1 MSAQPT
7 PKWKDKNEEFAF
19 YRRRDHSNI
28 EALQNLAIAE
38 IAQRALLKFM
48 KENPDADPD
57 KLPNFEML
65 PNVRHLVSALQGA
78 HGGGMMPY
86 EEVERNYLC
95 VGAQL
100 QFSGN
105 EGAIRARVRNWINA
119 LDDWQFL
126 VGFQLFVIRK
136 GGQIVYG
143 NDGNPL
149 LNDDGSPV
157 REGTKFIDYLKPHV
171 DEGVQR
177 ARFSEQ
183 WRGDSAKNIKPH
195 PGLALEAQV
204 DSVIENLPTLESR
217 EESGA
222 EKPSINKQPVHE
234 YQDKQTRRIGDSVE
248 KVADEIEVRGG
259 DSDLWLEKLE
269 IEIKRRRESRR
280 RTKGARQVKVAPHA
294 TRNGRTSVDATTNM
308 CNSEDVGLS
317 AVPPPAAAETNPSPE
332 VSGEVAG
339 GLGYKNITQ
348 ENIGVFEDF
357 ASEDAPN
364 MLEWANFWAG
374 KCIPVFPLHEV
385 YDGTCTCTCA
395 DHWRKKEGRW
405 VMKCEGDNH
414 FCGSECGN
422 KGKHP
427 RTDRKIGL
435 QNGVKIAST
444 DPEKI
449 KVWWEKY
456 PTANIGGRMLGKLGI
471 DVDPKHGGNAAIHD
485 LCEKY
490 GQEWLDGAWR
500 NASGS
505 GGDHFIFDNK
515 TGVPFQNS
523 ASKIGPGIDTR
534 GDEGYL
540 VMPPSLHVSGQ
551 RYAVISPGEFP
562 PIPQFII
569 DALNAPKSKSEV
581 VFQDRP
587 ARSGIGNS
595 SEKFLDG
602 HRNDGLLAYGL
613 GRMRYAWERTEDEH
627 YSQLSR
633 VNQLRCV
640 PPLDDDE
647 VRDLAAHI
655 ANDYAQFYGVNV
667 EAKGAAA

>member
-1 MSAQPT
+1 MSAQPS

-28 EALQNLAIAE
+28 EALQNLVIGE
-38 IAQRALLKFM
+38 IARTALLESM
-48 KENPDADPD
+48 KSNPEAENTPDFTMP
-57 KLPNFEML
+57 PS
-65 PNVRHLVSALQGA
+65 VRHLVSALQGA
-78 HGGGMMPY
+78 HGGGRQLF
-86 EEVERNYLC
+86 EEFERDYLTI
-95 VGAQL
+95 GAQL
-100 QFSGN
+100 QFTGKD
-105 EGAIRARVRNWINA
+105 ATIRARVRDWINA
-119 LDDWQFL
+119 LDEWQYL
-126 VGFQLFVIRK
+126 VGVQLFVIRK
-136 GGQIVYG
+136 GGDLVYDERG
-143 NDGNPL
+143 KQKFYPDGTPE
-149 LNDDGSPV
+149 
-157 REGTKFIDYLKPHV
+157 RTKTKFIDYLKPRV

-183 WRGDSAKNIKPH
+183 WRGDEEKGIKPH
-195 PGLALEAQV
+195 PGLALAEQIEG
-204 DSVIENLPTLESR
+204 VIKNLPKLGSR
-217 EESGA
+217 EESGT
-222 EKPSINKQPVHE
+222 ERKTSSTQPATE
-234 YQDKQTRRIGDSVE
+234 YADKQASRLCDSAE
-248 KVADEIEVRGG
+248 KVADEIEKRRG
-259 DSDLWLEKLE
+259 DADLWLERLE
-269 IEIKRRRESRR
+269 IEIKRRRESRFK
-280 RTKGARQVKVAPHA
+280 TKRARLDMTALAVMQDETHTASATTYMCDSEAAEEPAPAQESEDESEIISPAEPPPVAPC
-294 TRNGRTSVDATTNM
+294 D
-308 CNSEDVGLS
+308 SEV
-317 AVPPPAAAETNPSPE
+317 
-332 VSGEVAG
+332 
-339 GLGYKNITQ
+339 TQ
-348 ENIGVFEDF
+348 DFIGVLEDS

-364 MLEWANFWAG
+364 MGEWALMWAAHG
-374 KCIPVFPLHEV
+374 IPVFPLHEV
-385 YDGTCTCTCA
+385 YDGVCTCTCT
-395 DHWRKKEGRW
+395 DHWRKKEGKW
-405 VMKCEGDNH
+405 VMLCEGNNH

-435 QNGVKIAST
+435 QNGLKIAST

-515 TGVPFQNS
+515 TGVPFKNS

-540 VMPPSLHVSGQ
+540 VMPPSLHASGR
-551 RYAVISPGEFP
+551 RYAVVSPGEFP
-562 PIPQFII
+562 PVPQHII
-569 DALNAPKSKSEV
+569 DALNAPKSESEV

-587 ARSGIGNS
+587 ARNGIGNPN
-595 SEKFLDG
+595 EKFLDG

-640 PPLDDDE
+640 PLLDDDE

-655 ANDYAQFYGVNV
+655 AADYADLYGANV